1 MFHCNLRA
9 VKVKKILIV
18 RYSSMGDIVLTS
30 PVYRCLKLKYP
41 EIEIHVLVKSNFA
54 FIHSEN
60 PYISKIWETAG
71 SGLELLKELQNE
83 SFDFVAD
90 LQNNRKSNA
99 LVDALKVASQKL
111 EKHNVKKWLQVAFNM
126 RSIQIPHIVGR
137 YIHVFDSLELELDR
151 EGLDF
156 FLPQDIESLEE
167 FLPKNFVVENALVVV
182 VGGAHEGKKWSVE
195 RFQDLLRLLQDQ
207 HVVLIGGKED
217 EYPFELSNNQVNL
230 IGKCSVFQSAWII
243 ANSELVITGDTGMM
257 HIAAA
262 LKRNIISLWGCT
274 TPSLGMHVFRGKGI
288 AGVNLHTVTI
298 QSKRSLRPCSKL
310 GNRCKYGMNNKCIDV
325 IQALDV
331 YEAVLHLQKQKE

>member
-1 MFHCNLRA
+1 MFHCNLHA

-54 FIHSEN
+54 FIHGKN
-60 PYISKIWETAG
+60 PYINKVWETSG
-71 SGLELLKELQNE
+71 SGLELLEKLQNE

-90 LQNNRKSNA
+90 LQNNRNSNA
-99 LVDALKVASQKL
+99 LVSALRVASQKL
-111 EKHNVKKWLQVAFNM
+111 EKYNVKKWFQVVLNIH
-126 RSIQIPHIVGR
+126 SIQIPHIVER
-137 YIHVFDSLELELDR
+137 YIQVFDSLELELDD

-156 FLPQDIESLEE
+156 FLPNENDVHQV
-167 FLPKNFVVENALVVV
+167 LPFDYATENALVLV
-182 VGGAHEGKKWSVE
+182 VGGAHEGKKWSPK
-195 RFQDLLRLLQDQ
+195 RFQDLLRLLKDQ
-207 HVVLIGGKED
+207 RVVLIGGKED
-217 EYPFELSNNQVNL
+217 EYPFELENNQLNL
-230 IGKCSVFQSAWII
+230 IGKCSVFQSAQIV
-243 ANSELVITGDTGMM
+243 ANSEVVITGDTGMM

-262 LKRNIISLWGCT
+262 LKKNIISLWGCT
-274 TPSLGMHVFRGKGI
+274 TPSLGMHVFRGNGMV
-288 AGVNLHTVTI
+288 GVNLHTVTI

-325 IQALDV
+325 IQAADV

>member
-60 PYISKIWETAG
+60 PYINKIWETAG

-99 LVDALKVASQKL
+99 LVDALKVTSQKL
-111 EKHNVKKWLQVAFNM
+111 EKHNIKKWFQVVFNI
-126 RSIQIPHIVGR
+126 RSIQIPHIVER
-137 YIHVFDSLELELDR
+137 YIQVFHSLRLELDD

-156 FLPQDIESLEE
+156 FLPKENE
-167 FLPKNFVVENALVVV
+167 FAGELIHSGEAHENTLVLV
-182 VGGAHEGKKWSVE
+182 VGGAHEGKKWSSE

-217 EYPFELSNNQVNL
+217 EYPFELSKNQVNL
-230 IGKCSVFQSAWII
+230 IGKCSVFESAYII
-243 ANSELVITGDTGMM
+243 ANSGLVITGDTGMM

-288 AGVNLHTVTI
+288 AGVNLHSVTI
-298 QSKRSLRPCSKL
+298 QSKRTLRPCSKL

-325 IQALDV
+325 IQAVDV

>member
-30 PVYRCLKLKYP
+30 PVYRCLKLKCP

-71 SGLELLKELQNE
+71 SGLELLQELQNE

-99 LVDALKVASQKL
+99 LVAALKVASQKL
-111 EKHNVKKWLQVAFNM
+111 EKHNIRKWFQVVFNI
-126 RSIQIPHIVGR
+126 RSIQIPHIVER
-137 YIHVFDSLELELDR
+137 YIHVFASLGLELDR

-156 FLPQDIESLEE
+156 FLPQESESFE
-167 FLPKNFVVENALVVV
+167 KILPTNFVVENALVVV
-182 VGGAHEGKKWSVE
+182 VGGAHEGKKWSAE
-195 RFQDLLRLLQDQ
+195 RFQDLLRLLKEQR
-207 HVVLIGGKED
+207 VILIGGKED
-217 EYPFELSNNQVNL
+217 EYPFELENNQLNL
-230 IGKCSVFQSAWII
+230 IGKCTVFQSARIL
-243 ANSELVITGDTGMM
+243 AKSEIVITGDTGMM

-262 LKRNIISLWGCT
+262 LKKDIISLWGCT
-274 TPSLGMHVFRGKGI
+274 TPSLGMSVYRGKGI
-288 AGVNLHTVTI
+288 VGENLHSVSI
-298 QSKRSLRPCSKL
+298 QSKRTLRPCSKL

-325 IQALDV
+325 IQATDV
-331 YEAVLHLQKQKE
+331 YQAVLHLQKHKE

>member
-54 FIHSEN
+54 FIHSKN
-60 PYISKIWETAG
+60 PYISKVWETSG
-71 SGLELLKELQNE
+71 SGLELLEKLQNE

-90 LQNNRKSNA
+90 LQNNGKSNA
-99 LVDALKVASQKL
+99 LVSALGVASQKL
-111 EKHNVKKWLQVAFNM
+111 EKHNVKKWFQVVFNIH
-126 RSIQIPHIVGR
+126 SIQIPHIVQR
-137 YIHVFDSLELELDR
+137 YIQVFDSLELEIDD

-156 FLPQDIESLEE
+156 FLPKENDIDQ
-167 FLPKNFVVENALVVV
+167 VVPFDYATENALVLV
-182 VGGAHEGKKWSVE
+182 VGGAHEGKKWSPE
-195 RFQDLLRLLQDQ
+195 RFQDLLRLLKDQ
-207 HVVLIGGKED
+207 RVVLIGGKED
-217 EYPFELSNNQVNL
+217 EYPFELENNQLNL
-230 IGKCSVFQSAWII
+230 IGKCSVFQSAQIV
-243 ANSELVITGDTGMM
+243 ANSEVVITGDTGMM

-262 LKRNIISLWGCT
+262 LKKNIISLWGCT
-274 TPSLGMHVFRGKGI
+274 TPSLGMHVFRGKGMV
-288 AGVNLHTVTI
+288 GVNLHTVTI

-325 IQALDV
+325 IHATDV
-331 YEAVLHLQKQKE
+331 YQAVLHLQKQKE